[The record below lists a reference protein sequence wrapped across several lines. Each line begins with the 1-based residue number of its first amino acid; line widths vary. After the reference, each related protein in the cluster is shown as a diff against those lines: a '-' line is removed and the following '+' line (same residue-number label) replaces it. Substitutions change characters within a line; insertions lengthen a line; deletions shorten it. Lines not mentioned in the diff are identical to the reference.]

1 MVATSSPLGSY
12 SAAWDSFYTYFFPSH
27 PFVLPRKE
35 LQQQLERD
43 AESLDYVITMINAIG
58 SCYSRQH
65 LDVFLPLD
73 MSPSVFNV
81 QALILRALFA
91 EWNGED
97 DAADI
102 LQRGKEMAL
111 KIGLN
116 KRNFTEMERNPVLDE
131 TWRRTWWELY
141 IVDAFFAGIR
151 HLPTF
156 NLFSV
161 ETDVELPV
169 DSLVRNMIS
178 DGNTSLILHRLT
190 HHRRCKSTM
199 TEISQTH
206 TSPHTHISSTQP
218 ESLAPS
224 SQPEISQPH
233 LPLTLSKTQKQISS
247 VGNFTSL
254 QPNATPSYP
263 TAQSTRFSSAH
274 TFLSKRT

>member
-1 MVATSSPLGSY
+1 M
-12 SAAWDSFYTYFFPSH
+12 
-27 PFVLPRKE
+27 
-35 LQQQLERD
+35 ERD

-178 DGNTSLILHRLT
+178 D
-190 HHRRCKSTM
+190 
-199 TEISQTH
+199 
-206 TSPHTHISSTQP
+206 
-218 ESLAPS
+218 
-224 SQPEISQPH
+224 
-233 LPLTLSKTQKQISS
+233 
-247 VGNFTSL
+247 
-254 QPNATPSYP
+254 
-263 TAQSTRFSSAH
+263 
-274 TFLSKRT
+274 

>member
-1 MVATSSPLGSY
+1 M
-12 SAAWDSFYTYFFPSH
+12 
-27 PFVLPRKE
+27 LPRKE
-35 LQQQLERD
+35 LQQQQLGRD
-43 AESLDYVITMINAIG
+43 AGSLDHLILMLNAIG

-65 LDVFLPLD
+65 LDVFLPHD

-116 KRNFTEMERNPVLDE
+116 RRSFAAEEENPVLAE

-169 DSLVRNMIS
+169 DSLVCNEHQMRIN
-178 DGNTSLILHRLT
+178 
-190 HHRRCKSTM
+190 
-199 TEISQTH
+199 
-206 TSPHTHISSTQP
+206 
-218 ESLAPS
+218 
-224 SQPEISQPH
+224 
-233 LPLTLSKTQKQISS
+233 
-247 VGNFTSL
+247 
-254 QPNATPSYP
+254 Y
-263 TAQSTRFSSAH
+263 
-274 TFLSKRT
+274 